1 MIESDESYELRLNIT
16 ESSEISHSIFSNFR
30 EVNLLM
36 ENQDLL
42 ELVFRYLD
50 PASVKSASRVSR

>member
-1 MIESDESYELRLNIT
+1 MIL
-16 ESSEISHSIFSNFR
+16 SHFR
-30 EVNLLM
+30 GVNLLM

-50 PASVKSASRVSR
+50 PASVKSASQVSR